1 MAKQKISLEVNK
13 KTYQMTI
20 DSDKE
25 EIYRLAERQ
34 VNANIAK
41 LKTAF
46 GDSCDIKDCLAITA
60 LQLSINNISLMRQ
73 NELDS
78 DDMAALDK
86 LSQMMDKHLN
96 RITPR
101 KKSANNKLSINK

>member
-1 MAKQKISLEVNK
+1 
-13 KTYQMTI
+13 MTI

-25 EIYRLAERQ
+25 EIYRLTERQ

-46 GDSCDIKDCLAITA
+46 GDNCDIKDCLAITA
-60 LQLSINNISLMRQ
+60 LQFSINNISLMRQ

-86 LSQMMDKHLN
+86 LSQTMDKHLN

-101 KKSANNKLSINK
+101 KKSAGNKHSANK